1 MDTHL
6 TDFSS
11 GCAVT
16 EWLICFYLNR
26 NAQLRAQ
33 RLPKEA
39 LSRSGILAISHE
51 DLSEITT
58 KKGPHCGPF
67 FLVPAP
73 NVATNPGP
81 DSRID
86 LFAGSIPSVNSTSIR
101 RAYRRA

>member
-51 DLSEITT
+51 DLSEITVLIHRSPKT
-58 KKGPHCGPF
+58 TT
-67 FLVPAP
+67 L
-73 NVATNPGP
+73 
-81 DSRID
+81 S
-86 LFAGSIPSVNSTSIR
+86 LFRR
-101 RAYRRA
+101 RAVRTRLLPPPN